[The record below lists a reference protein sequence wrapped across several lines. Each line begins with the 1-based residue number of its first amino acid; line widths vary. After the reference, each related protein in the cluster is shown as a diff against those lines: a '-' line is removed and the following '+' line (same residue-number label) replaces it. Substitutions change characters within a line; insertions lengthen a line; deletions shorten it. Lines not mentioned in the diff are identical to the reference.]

1 MVSHSRIGEFRS
13 KSQMVINRLSL
24 ARRARSRAFSLSR
37 LAVSGSQGTRLRGPC
52 RAARRYIA
60 RISEWC
66 KCLLMAPHFHH
77 ILLSRSSLLLGSQLR
92 LLRHTPAFFLYVS
105 NPFLLAVVIRALTAD
120 NRFLH
125 LFHLH
130 ICFASQ
136 RVSWQL
142 QCLTTAKST
151 KQHFCH

>member
-60 RISEWC
+60 RTSGARKRESS
-66 KCLLMAPHFHH
+66 AP
-77 ILLSRSSLLLGSQLR
+77 
-92 LLRHTPAFFLYVS
+92 Y
-105 NPFLLAVVIRALTAD
+105 
-120 NRFLH
+120 FLH
-125 LFHLH
+125 NQPDSDRFSYY
-130 ICFASQ
+130 I
-136 RVSWQL
+136 
-142 QCLTTAKST
+142 
-151 KQHFCH
+151 

>member
-60 RISEWC
+60 RISERC
-66 KCLLMAPHFHH
+66 KCLLMASQFHH
-77 ILLSRSSLLLGSQLR
+77 ILLSQSSLLLDFQLR
-92 LLRHTPAFFLYVS
+92 LLTHIPAFFLDVS
-105 NPFLLAVVIRALTAD
+105 DPFLLAVVIRALTTD
-120 NRFLH
+120 NQFPH
-125 LFHLH
+125 LFDLR

-142 QCLTTAKST
+142 QRLSTAKST